1 MSSTSTVEFSNLP
14 TDAIG
19 KIIEKCDLKEQLTLR
34 KVSKDLRSLVDEHKL
49 AYKSI
54 AIISNDSYITCV
66 YNNNKVT
73 YARKNWDE
81 MFEANEQEEL
91 GLAYEESCILRSND
105 HVKTAMNDI
114 SIALNN
120 PKLRLDELTVSF
132 QSNNRMRRFR
142 LNSLLKQLNHQIHVK
157 ALTLRAGSPK
167 YLLSV
172 LRCLKPKVLVDIEII
187 EGYSDDWAPERA
199 SKSLNEI
206 ASLEQWKQ
214 AEELTAQDCFDYFP
228 SECRLHF
235 KRFTILFR
243 EVTEQFLIEIRDL
256 FSTSTNFESCT
267 VVSYGLRDY
276 PDYLESFCEKVESG
290 EEVIYHYKIPDES
303 NKMLEFKKLSKYV
316 DHLHPQID
324 IYGIDMFWMQNFGT
338 YNIIQM
344 DQYNKAKLVRI
355 MFSTGF
361 FLFDRIS
368 DAVLCGFK
376 FYCLTM
382 DTLFS
387 LRNIFS
393 RSPTFKHCNIECVY
407 LPLIEELAV
416 ELGLRLEPGNYLP
429 VFYQYLIPDSTDVL
443 IYEFWMD
450 HIEIRRVSYM
460 EML

>member
-1 MSSTSTVEFSNLP
+1 MSAEEQSAV
-14 TDAIG
+14 
-19 KIIEKCDLKEQLTLR
+19 IE
-34 KVSKDLRSLVDEHKL
+34 
-49 AYKSI
+49 
-54 AIISNDSYITCV
+54 TCV
-66 YNNNKVT
+66 LYDILNWKTAESSYETMRQMLGNDMISFDDYQSIFVKKVQT
-73 YARKNWDE
+73 NWDE
-81 MFEANEQEEL
+81 TINRINLRDFLMTNKF
-91 GLAYEESCILRSND
+91 SMRTCILNDVINGVSIDRSYRKVLEVVGNIRISYPTFD
-105 HVKTAMNDI
+105 FWYYWFYNGKRDLFYDI
-114 SIALNN
+114 SKHPRPTTFSQLPVDTLNKILNYTEFRDHICLEKVSRGLRSVISERTPLYESIEMICDDNWISVSFNDLNICYRNTAIVSTCLYEPLRGALRDIMVALRN
-120 PKLRLDELTVSF
+120 PKLHLESLEISYHWEKDRE
-132 QSNNRMRRFR
+132 MRWFAEQIK
-142 LNSLLKQLNHQIHVK
+142 NEIKSLNHQ
-157 ALTLRAGSPK
+157 
-167 YLLSV
+167 LSV
-172 LRCLKPKVLVDIEII
+172 RKITLKV
-187 EGYSDDWAPERA
+187 S
-199 SKSLNEI
+199 NEAQVHAI
-206 ASLEQWKQ
+206 LPFLKAGILE
-214 AEELTAQDCFDYFP
+214 E
-228 SECRLHF
+228 
-235 KRFTILFR
+235 
-243 EVTEQFLIEIRDL
+243 
-256 FSTSTNFESCT
+256 
-267 VVSYGLRDY
+267 
-276 PDYLESFCEKVESG
+276 
-290 EEVIYHYKIPDES
+290 
-303 NKMLEFKKLSKYV
+303 
-316 DHLHPQID
+316 ID